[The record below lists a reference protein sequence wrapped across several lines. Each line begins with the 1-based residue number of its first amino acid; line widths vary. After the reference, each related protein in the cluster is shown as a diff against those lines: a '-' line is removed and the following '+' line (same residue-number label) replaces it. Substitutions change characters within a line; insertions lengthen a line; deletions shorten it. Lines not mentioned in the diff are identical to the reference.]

1 MAMKQSQKRMDEWL
15 ANDWETKKQE
25 ILGVD
30 KVGNRFL
37 LGGVNNNTNN
47 TSSSGSGG
55 NVSGQGGGEVGMI
68 DNGVSS
74 RVPLL
79 EGDSSTLGGGG
90 AAVSSSAYSNIVPL
104 PQTLSPNMEGIVKS
118 HLSAIDKHLTS
129 SSTSSSNSGMVLLTS
144 LKDSLKQVSTTSGIT
159 PESVTGYSNALLL
172 IQSIVNCSTSL
183 GIDLS
188 STPRDGNVVA
198 ATVMGSCNF
207 FAQQFTSHVQ
217 DVVRDAE
224 MNGHSTTSTL
234 NNTLNSSKARDV
246 CAFASLVA
254 GRDVVDGNGGVWPR
268 LFYSEFLF
276 GLIAWDLLSYFFDII
291 SSLTLSYLHFVFIRS
306 TVW

>member
-1 MAMKQSQKRMDEWL
+1 MAMKQSQKRMEKWI
-15 ANDWETKKQE
+15 AKDWEEKKQE
-25 ILGVD
+25 ILGVG

-47 TSSSGSGG
+47 GSTSGSGG
-55 NVSGQGGGEVGMI
+55 MGGEGGEVNMI
-68 DNGVSS
+68 DNGVAS

-79 EGDSSTLGGGG
+79 EGDSSTLGGS
-90 AAVSSSAYSNIVPL
+90 AAVSSSAYSNIIPSPQSL
-104 PQTLSPNMEGIVKS
+104 PPNLEGIVKS

-129 SSTSSSNSGMVLLTS
+129 SSTSSNNHNSGMALLTS
-144 LKDSLKQVSTTSGIT
+144 LKDSLKQVPSAGLT
-159 PESVTGYSNALLL
+159 PESLTGYSNALLL

-188 STPRDGNVVA
+188 NSTTSRDGNVVA

-224 MNGHSTTSTL
+224 MNGHSTTSTI

-268 LFYSEFLF
+268 LFYSEYCVW
-276 GLIAWDLLSYFFDII
+276 ID
-291 SSLTLSYLHFVFIRS
+291 YL
-306 TVW
+306 

>member
-1 MAMKQSQKRMDEWL
+1 MEKWKAK
-15 ANDWETKKQE
+15 DWEEKKQE
-25 ILGVD
+25 ILGVG

-47 TSSSGSGG
+47 TNGSGG
-55 NVSGQGGGEVGMI
+55 MSGALGTSGMGGGGEVNMI

-79 EGDSSTLGGGG
+79 EGDSYTLGGG
-90 AAVSSSAYSNIVPL
+90 AVSSSAYSNIIPS
-104 PQTLSPNMEGIVKS
+104 PQSLSPNLEGIVKS

-129 SSTSSSNSGMVLLTS
+129 SSTSSNSSNSGMALLTS
-144 LKDSLKQVSTTSGIT
+144 LKDSLKQVSTTSGLT

-183 GIDLS
+183 GVDLS
-188 STPRDGNVVA
+188 NSTSRDDNVVA

-224 MNGHSTTSTL
+224 MNGHSTTSSI

-268 LFYSEFLF
+268 LFYSELLF
-276 GLIAWDLLSYFFDII
+276 VIVNVLVTSLI
-291 SSLTLSYLHFVFIRS
+291 
-306 TVW
+306 

>member
-1 MAMKQSQKRMDEWL
+1 
-15 ANDWETKKQE
+15 
-25 ILGVD
+25 
-30 KVGNRFL
+30 
-37 LGGVNNNTNN
+37 
-47 TSSSGSGG
+47 
-55 NVSGQGGGEVGMI
+55 MI
-68 DNGVSS
+68 DYGVSS

-79 EGDSSTLGGGG
+79 EGDSSTLGGS
-90 AAVSSSAYSNIVPL
+90 AAVSSSAYSNIIPS
-104 PQTLSPNMEGIVKS
+104 PQSLSPNLEGIVKS
-118 HLSAIDKHLTS
+118 HLSAIDKHLTT
-129 SSTSSSNSGMVLLTS
+129 SSTTSNHNNGMALLTS
-144 LKDSLKQVSTTSGIT
+144 LKDSLKQVPTTSGIT

-188 STPRDGNVVA
+188 NSTPPRDDNVVA

-224 MNGHSTTSTL
+224 MNGHSTTSSI

-268 LFYSEFLF
+268 LFYSE
-276 GLIAWDLLSYFFDII
+276 YFCVD
-291 SSLTLSYLHFVFIRS
+291 YL
-306 TVW
+306 

>member
-1 MAMKQSQKRMDEWL
+1 M
-15 ANDWETKKQE
+15 
-25 ILGVD
+25 
-30 KVGNRFL
+30 
-37 LGGVNNNTNN
+37 GGE
-47 TSSSGSGG
+47 
-55 NVSGQGGGEVGMI
+55 GGEVNMI

-79 EGDSSTLGGGG
+79 EGDSSTLGGG
-90 AAVSSSAYSNIVPL
+90 AAVSSSAYSNIIPS
-104 PQTLSPNMEGIVKS
+104 PQTLSPNLEGIVKS
-118 HLSAIDKHLTS
+118 HLSAIDKHLTT
-129 SSTSSSNSGMVLLTS
+129 SSTSSNNRNSGMVLLTS
-144 LKDSLKQVSTTSGIT
+144 LKDSLKQVSTTSGLT

-172 IQSIVNCSTSL
+172 IQSIINCSTSL

-188 STPRDGNVVA
+188 NSTSMDGNVVA

-224 MNGHSTTSTL
+224 MNGHSTTSTI
-234 NNTLNSSKARDV
+234 NKTLNSSKARDV

-268 LFYSEFLF
+268 LFYSEFF
-276 GLIAWDLLSYFFDII
+276 FVLITSECASCFFRCDIF
-291 SSLTLSYLHFVFIRS
+291 STLPCFHFVFYRPP
-306 TVW
+306 VW

>member
-1 MAMKQSQKRMDEWL
+1 MDEWK
-15 ANDWETKKQE
+15 AKDWEEKKQE
-25 ILGVD
+25 ILGVG

-47 TSSSGSGG
+47 TNGSGG
-55 NVSGQGGGEVGMI
+55 GSGMGEGGEVGMI
-68 DNGVSS
+68 DNGVAS

-79 EGDSSTLGGGG
+79 EGDSLGG
-90 AAVSSSAYSNIVPL
+90 AVSSSAYSNIIPS
-104 PQTLSPNMEGIVKS
+104 PQSLSPNMEGIVKS
-118 HLSAIDKHLTS
+118 HLSAIDKHLTT
-129 SSTSSSNSGMVLLTS
+129 SSTSSNNSNSGMALLTS
-144 LKDSLKQVSTTSGIT
+144 LKDSLKQVSTTSGLT

-172 IQSIVNCSTSL
+172 IQSMVNCSTSL
-183 GIDLS
+183 GIDISS

-224 MNGHSTTSTL
+224 MNGHSTTSTI
-234 NNTLNSSKARDV
+234 NNNLNSSKARDV

-254 GRDVVDGNGGVWPR
+254 GRDVVDGNGGIWPR
-268 LFYSEFLF
+268 LVSILF
-276 GLIAWDLLSYFFDII
+276 VWFD
-291 SSLTLSYLHFVFIRS
+291 Y
-306 TVW
+306 

>member
-1 MAMKQSQKRMDEWL
+1 
-15 ANDWETKKQE
+15 
-25 ILGVD
+25 LGVG

-37 LGGVNNNTNN
+37 LGGVNNNNTNN
-47 TSSSGSGG
+47 GSASGSGG
-55 NVSGQGGGEVGMI
+55 MGGEGEVNMI
-68 DNGVSS
+68 DNDVSS

-79 EGDSSTLGGGG
+79 EGDSSTLGGRET
-90 AAVSSSAYSNIVPL
+90 VSSSAYSNIIPS
-104 PQTLSPNMEGIVKS
+104 PQTLSPNLEGIVKS
-118 HLSAIDKHLTS
+118 HLSAIDKHLTT
-129 SSTSSSNSGMVLLTS
+129 SSTSSNNHNSGMALLTS
-144 LKDSLKQVSTTSGIT
+144 FKDSLKQVPSAGVT
-159 PESVTGYSNALLL
+159 PESITGYSNALLL

-183 GIDLS
+183 SIDIS
-188 STPRDGNVVA
+188 NSTPRDGNVVA

-224 MNGHSTTSTL
+224 MNGHSTTTSTV

-268 LFYSEFLF
+268 LFYSE
-276 GLIAWDLLSYFFDII
+276 
-291 SSLTLSYLHFVFIRS
+291 
-306 TVW
+306 

>member
-1 MAMKQSQKRMDEWL
+1 MAMKQSQKRMEKWK
-15 ANDWETKKQE
+15 AKDWEAKKQE
-25 ILGVD
+25 ILGVG

-47 TSSSGSGG
+47 TNGSGG
-55 NVSGQGGGEVGMI
+55 GSGMGGGEGGEVGMI
-68 DNGVSS
+68 DNGVAS

-79 EGDSSTLGGGG
+79 EGDSLGGR
-90 AAVSSSAYSNIVPL
+90 AAVSSSAYSNIVPS
-104 PQTLSPNMEGIVKS
+104 PQSLSPNLEGIVKS

-129 SSTSSSNSGMVLLTS
+129 SSSTSSNNSNSGMALLTS
-144 LKDSLKQVSTTSGIT
+144 LKDSLKQVSTTSGLT

-183 GIDLS
+183 GIDISS

-224 MNGHSTTSTL
+224 MNGHSTTSSI
-234 NNTLNSSKARDV
+234 NNNLNSSKARDV

-268 LFYSEFLF
+268 LFYSELLF
-276 GLIAWDLLSYFFDII
+276 GLITS
-291 SSLTLSYLHFVFIRS
+291 
-306 TVW
+306 